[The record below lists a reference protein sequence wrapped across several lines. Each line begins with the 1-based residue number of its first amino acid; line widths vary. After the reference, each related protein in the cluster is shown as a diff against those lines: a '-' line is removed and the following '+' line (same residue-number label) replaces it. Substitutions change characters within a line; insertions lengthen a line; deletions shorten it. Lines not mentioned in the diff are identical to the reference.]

1 MAYDDSLIWK
11 KSKQVNTN
19 LVIKLNS
26 GTTEGTNQFTFNGS
40 TAKTI
45 NITPVSIGAAAASH
59 GTHVSY
65 GTAAPK
71 ANGTASAGSA
81 STVSRS
87 DHVHPLQ
94 TSVSGNAGSATKLA
108 TSRTI
113 DGVSFNGSANIT
125 HYGTCSTAAATAA
138 KVVSLTGFTLATG
151 AKVSVKFT
159 VANTASLPT
168 LNVNNTGAKPI
179 YHMGGAITPRYL
191 MANKIYTFIYDGTNF
206 ELVGNGNHVVAG
218 KAPGSTLGLAATAEG
233 IGVTASGRASHA
245 EGYSTEAT
253 GDDSHAEGNGTT
265 ASGTASHA
273 EGAYYATASGN
284 ASHAE
289 GFNTTASGYYSHAEG
304 SKSKSIGVASHAEGD
319 GTEASGDDSHAEGY
333 STEASGYSSHAEGF
347 NTTASKNASHAEGN
361 QTTASEL
368 YSHAEGNQ
376 TTASGTASH
385 AEGSITIASGSY
397 SHAEG
402 YNTRAAGTS
411 SHVEGYNTNAE
422 RFQHVGGRYNRT
434 IAGPTSVSNMS
445 GSLFIIG
452 NGTSAGA
459 GSNAFRIATD
469 GGVYGTK
476 AYSSSGADYAEYFEW
491 KDGNVNKEDRVGLF
505 VTLDGEFI
513 RLANIDDDYILGVVS
528 STPSIIGDSYF
539 GDNWHGMYEKDIFGR
554 VLTEVVHVD
563 EYADDNGNI
572 IPEHDEKRV
581 ILNQAWN
588 PELKYINREDR
599 QEWDAIGMLG
609 KIIVVDD
616 GTCQINGYC
625 KVSNNG
631 IATKS
636 ENGYRVIQRL
646 DDNHIKIIFR

>member
-1 MAYDDSLIWK
+1 MAYTDNLMVDLA
-11 KSKQVNTN
+11 KQVNTN

-26 GTTEGTNQFTFNGS
+26 GSTEGSNQFTYNGS
-40 TAKTI
+40 AAKTI
-45 NITPVSIGAAAASH
+45 NITPASIGAAAASH
-59 GTHVSY
+59 GIHVSY

-87 DHVHPLQ
+87 DHRHPLQ
-94 TSVSGNAGSATKLA
+94 TTVTGNAGSATKLA
-108 TSRTI
+108 TARTI

-159 VANTASLPT
+159 VANTASSPT

-179 YHMGGAITPRYL
+179 YHMGSAIASRYL
-191 MANKIYTFIYDGTNF
+191 LANRIYTFIYDGTNF

-233 IGVTASGRASHA
+233 LGTVASEEASHA
-245 EGYSTEAT
+245 EGYETRAS
-253 GDDSHAEGNGTT
+253 GDRSHAEGSQTT

-273 EGAYYATASGN
+273 EGAYDVTASGL

-289 GFNTTASGYYSHAEG
+289 GFGTTASG
-304 SKSKSIGVASHAEGD
+304 
-319 GTEASGDDSHAEGY
+319 
-333 STEASGYSSHAEGF
+333 
-347 NTTASKNASHAEGN
+347 N
-361 QTTASEL
+361 
-368 YSHAEGNQ
+368 YSHAEGNG
-376 TTASGTASH
+376 TTASEIASH
-385 AEGSITIASGSY
+385 AEGYMTEASGNY

-402 YNTRAAGTS
+402 YKSKSIGETSHAEGHNTEASGDY
-411 SHVEGYNTNAE
+411 SHAEGYYTDAGQ
-422 RFQHVGGRYNRT
+422 FQHVGGRYNRS
-434 IAGPTSVSNMS
+434 IDGPTSSINMS

-452 NGTSAGA
+452 NGTGDNAV
-459 GSNAFRIATD
+459 SNAFRIATD
-469 GGVYGTK
+469 GGVYGKK

-563 EYADDNGNI
+563 EYTDDNGNI

-581 ILNQAWN
+581 ILNQEWN

>member
-284 ASHAE
+284 A
-289 GFNTTASGYYSHAEG
+289 
-304 SKSKSIGVASHAEGD
+304 
-319 GTEASGDDSHAEGY
+319 
-333 STEASGYSSHAEGF
+333 SHAEGF

>member
-1 MAYDDSLIWK
+1 MAYNDDLMVDLA
-11 KSKQVNTN
+11 KQVNTN
-19 LVIKLNS
+19 LVVKLNGGS
-26 GTTEGTNQFTFNGS
+26 SEGSNQFTYNGS
-40 TAKTI
+40 AAKSI
-45 NITPVSIGAAAASH
+45 NITPASIGAAAASH
-59 GTHVSY
+59 GTHVTYS
-65 GTAAPK
+65 TAAPA

-94 TSVSGNAGSATKLA
+94 TTISGNAGSATKLA
-108 TSRTI
+108 TARTI
-113 DGVSFNGSANIT
+113 DGVSFNGSANII

-138 KVVSLTGFTLATG
+138 KVVSLPGFTLATG

-159 VANTASLPT
+159 VANAVSSPT

-179 YHMGGAITPRYL
+179 YHMGSAIASRYL
-191 MANKIYTFIYDGTNF
+191 LANRIYTFIYDGTNF
-206 ELVGNGNHVVAG
+206 ELVDNGSHVIAG

-233 IGVTASGRASHA
+233 LGTVASEEASHA
-245 EGYSTEAT
+245 EGSETR
-253 GDDSHAEGNGTT
+253 
-265 ASGTASHA
+265 ASGEASHA
-273 EGAYYATASGN
+273 EGRGTGATGSF
-284 ASHAE
+284 SHAE
-289 GFNTTASGYYSHAEG
+289 GGNTTASGASSHAEG
-304 SKSKSIGVASHAEGD
+304 RDTTASGASSHAEGD
-319 GTEASGDDSHAEGY
+319 Q
-333 STEASGYSSHAEGF
+333 
-347 NTTASKNASHAEGN
+347 TTASK
-361 QTTASEL
+361 L
-368 YSHAEGNQ
+368 YSHAEGND
-376 TTASGTASH
+376 TTASGIASH
-385 AEGSITIASGSY
+385 AEGHLTIASGTN

-402 YNTRAAGTS
+402 YNTTASGAH
-411 SHVEGYNTNAE
+411 SHAEGYNTTASGDYSHAEGYKTNAE
-422 RFQHVGGRYNRT
+422 RFQHVGGRYNRN
-434 IAGPTSVSNMS
+434 IAGPTSDSNMS

-452 NGTSAGA
+452 NGTGAAA
-459 GSNAFRIATD
+459 GSNAFRIATN

-528 STPSIIGDSYF
+528 SNPSIIGDSYF

-563 EYADDNGNI
+563 EYTDDNGKI

-581 ILNQAWN
+581 ILNQEWN

-616 GTCQINGYC
+616 GTCEVNNYC
-625 KVSNNG
+625 KVADNG

-636 ENGYRVIQRL
+636 DNTSGYRVMKRL
-646 DDNHIKIIFR
+646 DDTHIQILFR

>member
-1 MAYDDSLIWK
+1 MAYTDNLMVDLA
-11 KSKQVNTN
+11 KQVNTN

-26 GTTEGTNQFTFNGS
+26 GSTEGSNQFTYNGS
-40 TAKTI
+40 AAKTI
-45 NITPVSIGAAAASH
+45 NITPASIGAAAASH

-125 HYGTCSTAAATAA
+125 HFGTCSTAAATAA

-151 AKVSVKFT
+151 ARVSVKFT
-159 VANTASLPT
+159 VANTASSPT

-179 YHMGGAITPRYL
+179 YHMGSAISSEYL
-191 MANKIYTFIYDGTNF
+191 AANRIYTFIYDGTNF
-206 ELVGNGNHVVAG
+206 ELIDNGNYVVAG
-218 KAPGSTLGLAATAEG
+218 KASGSTLGLTATAEG
-233 IGVTASGRASHA
+233 YNTTASG
-245 EGYSTEAT
+245 
-253 GDDSHAEGNGTT
+253 DNSHAEGNQTF

-273 EGAYYATASGN
+273 EGAYYVTASGT

-289 GFNTTASGYYSHAEG
+289 GYNTTASGYYSHAEG
-304 SKSKSIGVASHAEGD
+304 YGSESEGE
-319 GTEASGDDSHAEGY
+319 GSHAEGY
-333 STEASGYSSHAEGF
+333 H
-347 NTTASKNASHAEGN
+347 
-361 QTTASEL
+361 
-368 YSHAEGNQ
+368 
-376 TTASGTASH
+376 TTASGR
-385 AEGSITIASGSY
+385 Y
-397 SHAEG
+397 SHAQG
-402 YNTRAAGTS
+402 YNTKAPGNYSHAG
-411 SHVEGYNTNAE
+411 GYETIANM
-422 RFQHVGGRYNRT
+422 FQTVIGRYNANT
-434 IAGPTSVSNMS
+434 EAPTTSSS
-445 GSLFIIG
+445 TAGSLFIVG
-452 NGTSAGA
+452 RGSSSANRY
-459 GSNAFRIATD
+459 NAFRVTTT
-469 GGVYGTK
+469 GSVYGNK
-476 AYSSSGADYAEYFEW
+476 SYNSSGADYAEYFEW

-563 EYADDNGNI
+563 EYTDDNGNI

-581 ILNQAWN
+581 ILNQEWN

>member
-1 MAYDDSLIWK
+1 MAYTDNLMVDLA
-11 KSKQVNTN
+11 KQVNTN

-26 GTTEGTNQFTFNGS
+26 GSTEGSNQFTYNGS
-40 TAKTI
+40 AAKTI
-45 NITPVSIGAAAASH
+45 NITPASIGAAAASH
-59 GTHVSY
+59 GIHVSY

-87 DHVHPLQ
+87 DHRHPLQ
-94 TSVSGNAGSATKLA
+94 TTVTGNAGSATKLA
-108 TSRTI
+108 TARTI

-159 VANTASLPT
+159 VANTASSPT

-179 YHMGGAITPRYL
+179 YHMGGAIASRYL
-191 MANKIYTFIYDGTNF
+191 LANRIYTFIYDGTNF

-233 IGVTASGRASHA
+233 LGTVASEEASHA
-245 EGYSTEAT
+245 EGYETRASGEA
-253 GDDSHAEGNGTT
+253 SHAEGRNTGATGGFSHAEGSDTRASGDRSHAEGSQTT

-273 EGAYYATASGN
+273 EGAYDVTASGL

-289 GFNTTASGYYSHAEG
+289 GFGTTASG
-304 SKSKSIGVASHAEGD
+304 
-319 GTEASGDDSHAEGY
+319 
-333 STEASGYSSHAEGF
+333 
-347 NTTASKNASHAEGN
+347 N
-361 QTTASEL
+361 
-368 YSHAEGNQ
+368 YSHAEGNG
-376 TTASGTASH
+376 TTASEIASH
-385 AEGSITIASGSY
+385 AEGYMTEASGNRSHAEGYKSKSIGETSHAEGHNTEASGDY

-402 YNTRAAGTS
+402 YYTDAGQ
-411 SHVEGYNTNAE
+411 
-422 RFQHVGGRYNRT
+422 FQHVGGRYNRS
-434 IAGPTSVSNMS
+434 IDGPTSSINMS

-452 NGTSAGA
+452 NGTGDNAV
-459 GSNAFRIATD
+459 SNAFRIATD
-469 GGVYGTK
+469 GGVYGKK

-563 EYADDNGNI
+563 EYTDDNGEI

-581 ILNQAWN
+581 ILNQEWN